1 MTRRRPGRWTRT
13 RWSSAPLTRTLGHRR
28 LCGRRPFLLRPCAMS
43 TRTPCF
49 FFFCSA
55 PPRGLPPSPW
65 CSFVACFFFFFL
77 GVFPFLPLGCLFG
90 ATAPGSPAHFL
101 AACSLGALMGVFL
114 RITLPRIGLLVS
126 LGLRPDPLGLVCV
139 GWLALARGAV
149 AGKWAPGGVHPPRPF
164 PVPIAVLSWGEQ
176 E

>member
-1 MTRRRPGRWTRT
+1 
-13 RWSSAPLTRTLGHRR
+13 
-28 LCGRRPFLLRPCAMS
+28 
-43 TRTPCF
+43 
-49 FFFCSA
+49 
-55 PPRGLPPSPW
+55 
-65 CSFVACFFFFFL
+65 
-77 GVFPFLPLGCLFG
+77 
-90 ATAPGSPAHFL
+90 
-101 AACSLGALMGVFL
+101 MGVFL

-164 PVPIAVLSWGEQ
+164 PVPIAVLSWGES